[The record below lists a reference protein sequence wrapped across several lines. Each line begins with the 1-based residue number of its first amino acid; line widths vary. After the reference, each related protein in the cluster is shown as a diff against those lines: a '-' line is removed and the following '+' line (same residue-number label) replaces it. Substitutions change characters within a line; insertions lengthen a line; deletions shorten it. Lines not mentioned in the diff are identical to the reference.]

1 MRFSQ
6 LLSAPFLVALETQI
20 FVNNLRNWWSIDPP
34 ASREIS
40 LTVWWL
46 WGCLSDSATATQLC
60 RRFHQCAHCVCRLS
74 TVPNFTSSLWML
86 FFVQPLSKNSVIST
100 ERCNLYI
107 HTDVWSKLCLFLL
120 NGIKVVWRIC
130 LIQRQNSLF
139 LFSMS
144 DLKDENLIKKAI
156 VLYCVL

>member
-1 MRFSQ
+1 LRLAADWRHSSTSHTCVMPLYTSLRSVRRWLKR
-6 LLSAPFLVALETQI
+6 LLLLLLLLETQI

-46 WGCLSDSATATQLC
+46 WCCPSDSATATQLC

-107 HTDVWSKLCLFLL
+107 HTDVWSKLCLFYWTVS
-120 NGIKVVWRIC
+120 K
-130 LIQRQNSLF
+130 
-139 LFSMS
+139 
-144 DLKDENLIKKAI
+144 
-156 VLYCVL
+156 LYGAFAW